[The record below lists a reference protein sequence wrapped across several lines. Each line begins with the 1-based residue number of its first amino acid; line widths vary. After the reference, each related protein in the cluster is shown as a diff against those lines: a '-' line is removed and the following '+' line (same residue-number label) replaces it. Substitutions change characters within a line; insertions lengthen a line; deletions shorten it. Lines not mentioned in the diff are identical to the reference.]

1 VPTARQWPPATDDLL
16 RRCTFPPAG
25 EAVVCA
31 VSGGADSL
39 ALLALA
45 VAAGCRA
52 HALHV
57 DHGLRDTGPAE
68 AAVVVAAAQELGATI
83 QVVRVEVGPGPDLE
97 ARARLARYG
106 ALPKGVLVGH
116 TADDQA
122 ETLLLNLMR
131 GTGLDGLCAM
141 RADGGGPGQARRP
154 ILQLRRA
161 ETAGLV
167 EVLGLS
173 VVTDPSNFEARFR
186 RNRVRHEVLPLL
198 AEVAERDPVP
208 LLARTA
214 ALLAADADLL
224 TELALSLDPTDA
236 RVLRAAP
243 KPVAI
248 RALRTWLRRGEGA
261 EHHPPSHDE
270 LERAWAVVL
279 GQARGCELAGGRRL
293 SRHGGRLRLD
303 AGRLTGP

>member
-1 VPTARQWPPATDDLL
+1 
-16 RRCTFPPAG
+16 
-25 EAVVCA
+25 VCA

-39 ALLALA
+39 AMLALA
-45 VAAGCRA
+45 MAAGCRA

-57 DHGLRDTGPAE
+57 DHGLRDNGSAE
-68 AAVVVAAAQELGATI
+68 AAVVVAAARELGATSE
-83 QVVRVEVGPGPDLE
+83 VVRVEVGPGPDLE

-106 ALPKGVLVGH
+106 ALPEGASVGH

-122 ETLLLNLMR
+122 ETLLLNLLR

-141 RADGGGPGQARRP
+141 RADGGGLGQARRP

-167 EVLGLS
+167 ELLGLT
-173 VVTDPSNFEARFR
+173 VVTDPSNFDARFR

-198 AEVAERDPVP
+198 AQVAQRDPVP

-224 TELALSLDPTDA
+224 TELALGLDPTDA

-248 RALRTWLRRGEGA
+248 RALRTWLRRDEGP

-270 LERAWAVVL
+270 VERAWAVVL